1 MNPSSFG
8 KIFK

>member
-1 MNPSSFG
+1 MNPSTFG